1 MQVVDKEAVQ
11 HGFSTRKKA
20 LISLL
25 PHERGHV
32 MAIELASIRTSFA
45 HVKVRMYTDASWVCT
60 TRLSPFV
67 SIAEWFCS

>member
-11 HGFSTRKKA
+11 HGFSTGKKA

-25 PHERGHV
+25 PHERAHV

-45 HVKVRMYTDASWVCT
+45 HVKVRMYPDSSWVCT
-60 TRLSPFV
+60 TRSN
-67 SIAEWFCS
+67 SFCVHS